1 MEAAALQSW
10 DPNAPLRGRP
20 RQEGGA
26 VVIKVGL
33 TGGIGS
39 GKSEVSRLL
48 AARGAVVVDADQ
60 LARAVVEPGSKG
72 LVAVLAEFADA
83 PELVRAD
90 GSLDR
95 AAMGRLVFAD
105 PAALRRLEAI
115 VHPMV
120 AERAAELMA
129 AAPQDAI
136 VVYDV
141 PLLVENGLQAGYDR
155 IVVVDSDEPTRL
167 RRLAARGLDTEDAR
181 ARMAAQADRQQRL
194 AAADY
199 VVDND
204 GTLEDLDRS
213 VEGLWSKLIALAT
226 ARD

>member
-1 MEAAALQSW
+1 
-10 DPNAPLRGRP
+10 
-20 RQEGGA
+20 
-26 VVIKVGL
+26 VIKVGL

-60 LARAVVEPGSKG
+60 LARAVVEPGSQG
-72 LVAVLAEFADA
+72 LAAVLAEFADA
-83 PELVRAD
+83 PKLVQAD

-95 AAMGRLVFAD
+95 AALGRLVFAD

-115 VHPMV
+115 VHPLV
-120 AERAAELMA
+120 AGRAAELMA

-167 RRLAARGLDTEDAR
+167 RRLAARGLDRQDAQ

-226 ARD
+226 ARN